1 MSAAAE
7 ATPAGYRALL
17 ADGSPVFIRPLVVG
31 DLDAVDRLHRELP
44 LQDRYDRFFTA
55 STVGAQ
61 RVAASIVDVD
71 STAVGVFRSGCLV
84 GVAHYLWGAGSPDP
98 EVAVAVAHIEHRRGV
113 ASLLL
118 EYLTSIA
125 RFRGVRRV
133 TADVLTANHAML
145 QVLDD
150 IGLPVTRTADAEITQ
165 VVLHLPPPAAG
176 DALSCGYVDAVLD
189 RESHADALSLRAV
202 FAPRSVVVV
211 GAGRRADSVGR
222 AVLRAIVE
230 GGFTG
235 PVHVVNPHAAAVAGV
250 PTHRSVADLP
260 AGVDLAVV
268 CVPAAAVAEVAQE
281 CGRRGV
287 RALLVITAGI
297 SGTATEA
304 ALVAAV
310 ERYGMRMVGPNCLGL
325 VNTDPAVCLQATFGG
340 PAVAGDV
347 GVAAQSGGVALALLA
362 DLDRLGLGVSTLVS
376 TGDGADVTADDM
388 ALWWSEDG
396 RTRAAVLYLES
407 IRRPRQFAQ
416 LARRLALRIPVL
428 TIRSGSSEVGRRAAA
443 SHSAS
448 GATPRV
454 LRDALFDQ
462 AGIIA
467 VDELSELTE
476 LLAVL
481 RWQPLPAGG
490 RVGILSNAGGAGVL
504 AADACVRYGLVVAAP
519 APAIQDRLRTFLP
532 LTAGTAGPVD
542 TTATVDAA
550 TFGRCVEALLADP
563 GIDAVLAVSVATAVG
578 DPVTGLSPVAL
589 AGAGKPV
596 LAVRLGQPSAVER
609 IVSGGDL
616 GHIDGAGPS
625 LPSFAEPAAAA
636 RALSRA
642 VGRSRWLR
650 TAEAP
655 PVSPSGVCAQDARAV
670 VDAFLAE
677 HPQGG
682 WLDPER
688 VDALL
693 RSAGLPLAPVT
704 VVTSGEAAV
713 RAWRAHGGPVAV
725 KADVPDVVHKSAVGG
740 VRTGLDSR
748 AEVVRAVR
756 EMRSRFGAR
765 LRGVVVQPMA
775 ERGPELIV
783 GVTGNPLFGPLL
795 TVGLGGTSTDLVEDR
810 AHCLVP
816 ASAADVDGALGR
828 LRCAARLFTPDRS
841 ARQRVAEV
849 AHRTAWLAD
858 QLPELVEAE
867 INPLVL
873 TPDGVVAVDAR
884 MRLAPA
890 TTTDPWLRYLPT

>member
-1 MSAAAE
+1 MSPATD
-7 ATPAGYRALL
+7 ATPAGHRALL
-17 ADGSPVFIRPLVVG
+17 ADGSPVLVRPLVAG
-31 DLDAVDRLHRELP
+31 DLDAVHRLHRELP
-44 LQDRYDRFFTA
+44 LRDPDDRFFTA
-55 STVGAQ
+55 SQGGAQ
-61 RVAASIVDVD
+61 RVAASIVDD
-71 STAVGVFRSGCLV
+71 GSTAVGAFRSGRLV
-84 GVAHYLWGAGSPDP
+84 GVAHFLRVQGAPDP
-98 EVAVAVAHIEHRRGV
+98 EVAVAVAHTEHRRGV

-118 EYLTSIA
+118 EHLTSIA
-125 RFRGVRRV
+125 RSHGVRRV

-150 IGLPVTRTADAEITQ
+150 IGLPVTCTADAEITQ

-176 DALSCGYVDAVLD
+176 DVLSSGYIDAVLE
-189 RESHADALSLRAV
+189 RESHADARSLRPV

-250 PTHRSVADLP
+250 PCHRSVADLP

-287 RALLVITAGI
+287 RGLLVITAGI
-297 SGTATEA
+297 SGTENEA
-304 ALVAAV
+304 ALVAVV
-310 ERYGMRMVGPNCLGL
+310 ERHGMRMVGPNCLGL
-325 VNTDPAVCLQATFGG
+325 VNTDPAVRLQATFGR
-340 PAVAGDV
+340 PAVTGDV

-376 TGDGADVTADDM
+376 TGDGTDVTADDM
-388 ALWWSEDG
+388 ALWWSQDG
-396 RTRAAVLYLES
+396 RTRAAVLYVES

-416 LARRLALRIPVL
+416 LARRLARRIPVL

-448 GATPRV
+448 SATPRV

-462 AGIIA
+462 AGIVA

-490 RVGILSNAGGAGVL
+490 RVGIVSNAGGAGVL
-504 AADACVRYGLVVAAP
+504 AADACVRYGLSVAVP
-519 APAIQDRLRTFLP
+519 AVATQDRLRSFLP
-532 LTAGTAGPVD
+532 ATAGTSGPVD

-578 DPVTGLSPVAL
+578 DPVAGLSPVAP
-589 AGAGKPV
+589 ASAGKPV

-609 IVSGGDL
+609 IVPGGDL
-616 GHIDGAGPS
+616 GHNDGAGGW

-642 VGRSRWLR
+642 LGRTRWLSTAGTAPEPLTGLR
-650 TAEAP
+650 TD
-655 PVSPSGVCAQDARAV
+655 DALAV
-670 VDAFLAE
+670 VEGFLAE

-682 WLDPER
+682 WLGPER

-693 RSAGLPLAPVT
+693 RAAGMPLAPVT
-704 VVTSGEAAV
+704 VVTSAEAAV

-725 KADVPDVVHKSAVGG
+725 KADVPDVVHKSAVDG

-756 EMRSRFGAR
+756 ELRSRFGAR
-765 LRGVVVQPMA
+765 LRGIVVQPMA
-775 ERGPELIV
+775 EQGPELIV
-783 GVTGNPLFGPLL
+783 GITGDPRYGPLL
-795 TVGLGGTSTDLVEDR
+795 TVGLGGTSTDLVGDR

-828 LRCAARLFTPDRS
+828 LRSAARLFSPEGP
-841 ARQRVAEV
+841 ARIRVAEV
-849 AHRTAWLAD
+849 AHRMAWLAD
-858 QLPELVEAE
+858 QFPELVEAE

-873 TPDGVVAVDAR
+873 TPDAAVAVDAR
-884 MRLAPA
+884 VRLAPA
-890 TTTDPWLRYLPT
+890 TTTDPWLRFLPT